1 MYKYIYIYMYVHIYI
16 YVYVSLYITQRYT
29 VYASPA
35 SATSPTSPPATSA
48 RWAFWGLAPRSPG
61 PVARSVALPVALL
74 VAPAPT
80 LGCGLAQQKR
90 GFTTI

>member
-1 MYKYIYIYMYVHIYI
+1 M
-16 YVYVSLYITQRYT
+16 YVSLYITQIYIYT
-29 VYASPA
+29 YIYIYASPT
-35 SATSPTSPPATSA
+35 SPTSPTSPPATSA
-48 RWAFWGLAPRSPG
+48 RWAFWGLAPWSPD
-61 PVARSVALPVALL
+61 PAARAVALPVALL